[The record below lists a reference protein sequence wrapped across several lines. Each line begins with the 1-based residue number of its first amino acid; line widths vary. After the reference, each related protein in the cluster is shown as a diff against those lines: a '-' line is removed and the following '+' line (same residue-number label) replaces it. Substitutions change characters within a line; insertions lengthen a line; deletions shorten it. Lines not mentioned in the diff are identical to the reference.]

1 MEVVEM
7 TLRDALYFICCC
19 ANE

>member
-7 TLRDALYFICCC
+7 TLRDALHFICCC